1 MPLFPR
7 NPPRG
12 RVPILNSASPWASS
26 REDLEALWACPYTE
40 AITTRT
46 TTLRG
51 FPDQPEVHQ
60 VAFFGAGAHS
70 SINSYGYSPHPL
82 SRYLSWLRE
91 ILQQQR
97 EPPRRDKRVIV
108 SVTGSLDET
117 REMLEMLERFAATEV
132 PPERRPIAVEFNL
145 SCPNIPGYP
154 PPAYSYE
161 SMLAYLQLLAGRA
174 SPNLLLGIK
183 LPPFTY
189 HDQFEAVIEALR
201 VVAKA
206 PSPSAPHPIS
216 FLTSTNTL
224 GQGLVFAAEETPVP
238 RDLASSGRPRPPA
251 QDQLTAL
258 PSAKS
263 DSGSLPGVEGS
274 VEGGWGGLAG
284 GTLHPL
290 AVGNVA
296 RLAQVLRRPDPRP
309 PLEGDSETEH
319 GEEEVVRKLAGIA
332 IVGVGGVS
340 DAEGVERFRRAGAD
354 AVACATAFGREGLA
368 VFDKMSRPPSR
379 L

>member
-1 MPLFPR
+1 
-7 NPPRG
+7 
-12 RVPILNSASPWASS
+12 
-26 REDLEALWACPYTE
+26 
-40 AITTRT
+40 
-46 TTLRG
+46 
-51 FPDQPEVHQ
+51 
-60 VAFFGAGAHS
+60 
-70 SINSYGYSPHPL
+70 
-82 SRYLSWLRE
+82 
-91 ILQQQR
+91 
-97 EPPRRDKRVIV
+97 
-108 SVTGSLDET
+108 
-117 REMLEMLERFAATEV
+117 
-132 PPERRPIAVEFNL
+132 
-145 SCPNIPGYP
+145 
-154 PPAYSYE
+154 
-161 SMLAYLQLLAGRA
+161 MLAYLQLLAGRA

-189 HDQFEAVIEALR
+189 HGESAPAFSPAKPWNAICESDNRTAGADQFEAVIEALR

-224 GQGLVFAAEETPVP
+224 GQGEQPPYLYLGEIVRAVIHLEDARSDADEIGLSTTGLVFAAEETPVP

-263 DSGSLPGVEGS
+263 DSGSLPGGEGS

-296 RLAQVLRRPDPRP
+296 RLAQMLRRPNSRP

-354 AVACATAFGREGLA
+354 AVVSLARPVITHSSPCHADPCTLLHVRRARPRSGGKASPCLTRCPDLRLACDELVREKTVCTNGERTRGREGGPDRQERRA
-368 VFDKMSRPPSR
+368 HTDARRGAFWVQPR
-379 L
+379 